1 LSVIVFWQVKG
12 SDTNM
17 KNIQP
22 IPLKAID
29 QLLEH
34 LRSSGKEQVHDICF
48 FMLNCGL
55 RIAEITE
62 IKFSDVDF
70 STGVLLVD
78 SLKSGTSGSQKLK
91 IKLNDNCLT
100 LLTKL
105 RDQYP
110 DDIWVFQSR
119 QSNNQINKQPRSVS
133 RQAVN
138 NVIKQANQHTEH
150 KLSLHSFR
158 HAYATYFLRDQ
169 LSSDCILDLKSALMH
184 NNIDNTYSYIKK

>member
-1 LSVIVFWQVKG
+1 
-12 SDTNM
+12 M

-34 LRSSGKEQVHDICF
+34 LLSTGKEQVHDICF

-55 RIAEITE
+55 RIAQIIK
-62 IKFSDVDF
+62 IKFSDIDF
-70 STGVLLVD
+70 STGVLEVD
-78 SLKSGTSGSQKLK
+78 SSKRRTYGSQKLK

-100 LLTKL
+100 LFRKL

-119 QSNNQINKQPRSVS
+119 KSNNQINKQPCSVS

-138 NVIKQANQHTEH
+138 DVIKKANQHTEH
-150 KLSLHSFR
+150 NLSLHSFR
-158 HAYATYFLRDQ
+158 HAYATNYLKRK
-169 LSSDCILDLKSALMH
+169 LSSDSILDI
-184 NNIDNTYSYIKK
+184 NILFDHTSTNMTSMYINKTKN